1 MTKEKKP
8 SRMPVSEKRRSAAL
22 ASAVGGGF
30 TGTSTSSQPSA
41 SSASPAL
48 RSAAAAAQRTS
59 SPAPDSDS
67 SLIAPPPRAQ
77 LGASN
82 TNTSE
87 DEVIPSKDRE
97 HATPSPAPSGSSP
110 STAATAALL
119 RDKDQRIADL
129 ERELSH
135 STTEFAG
142 LLDSLSQKESDSAGY
157 WQAKHEH
164 AASHLA
170 DADEEL
176 RALRTEAEVRDAQNA
191 DLASVAEALADRL
204 SEREREAAELQA
216 QVRGLKEFVSTST
229 RTDGQTATSDEVFGD
244 GMARLG
250 NALQNWVIVNFRK
263 AKLGGWFWKGGMQ
276 HVLTGGI

>member
-30 TGTSTSSQPSA
+30 TNTTSQPSA

-67 SLIAPPPRAQ
+67 ALIAPPPRAQ

-87 DEVIPSKDRE
+87 DEAIPSKDRE
-97 HATPSPAPSGSSP
+97 HATPSPAPSGTSP

-135 STTEFAG
+135 STTEFAR

-176 RALRTEAEVRDAQNA
+176 RALRAEAEVRDAQNA

-204 SEREREAAELQA
+204 SEREREAAELRT

-263 AKLGGWFWKGGMQ
+263 AKLGGWFWIGGMG